1 MNSFG
6 NELSTWFWNPDIWLP
21 PNVDWDTF
29 KEEKVI
35 NSTTVIKPENFAK
48 FSDLWYT
55 LPIGICFI
63 VIRFIVEKLFLKPI
77 GIFLGLHDRPRRQPR
92 ENHVLESHFKSKRK
106 LSKGEASLLSRQS
119 GLSEIQVG
127 GNFKKKDNTA
137 VVDTNDRLNDGS
149 EIGEEQTCQQL

>member
-6 NELSTWFWNPDIWLP
+6 NEFSTWFWNPDIWLP

-55 LPIGICFI
+55 LPIGLCFI
-63 VIRFIVEKLFLKPI
+63 VVRFIVERQILKPI
-77 GIFLGLHDRPRRQPR
+77 GISLGLHDRPRRQPR
-92 ENHVLESHFKSKRK
+92 ENPVLEMHFKSKRK
-106 LSKGEASLLSRQS
+106 LSKGDASILSQQS
-119 GLSEIQVG
+119 GLSEIQVHDLDPLR
-127 GNFKKKDNTA
+127 K
-137 VVDTNDRLNDGS
+137 
-149 EIGEEQTCQQL
+149 IIQ

>member
-63 VIRFIVEKLFLKPI
+63 VIRFIVEKQFLKPI

-127 GNFKKKDNTA
+127 YFKKDDNTA
-137 VVDTNDRLNDGS
+137 VFDTNDRLNDGS